1 MATDIIAQRQMSCL
15 AGLANMALTTE
26 EPKSGFEPLSSS
38 VVEKNTWNRL
48 RVLSRYGDIVEWIAR
63 IARSH

>member
-1 MATDIIAQRQMSCL
+1 MSCL